1 MAIKLIGIDIDG
13 TLLTRKKELTSA
25 TVEAL
30 QAAADHG
37 IHVVISTGRL
47 LSEFRDLVERLPMMR
62 YTVTCT
68 GCQVIDLQT
77 GTDIF
82 RQGMPAAELQRIYHK
97 LKGFD
102 MMFQAFSDDDGSIH
116 NDAWVLENAHLYSPR
131 ALARIMQ
138 ATHIPETDFDG
149 YIDSYTGMTNKIHIF
164 FRTPEERDKAWKL
177 VEQEPYALMS
187 STVNDLELMP
197 HGVDKGLG
205 LKKLAAHLGLDI
217 SEIMAIG
224 DGGNDVDML
233 REAGLGV
240 AMANASS
247 DAKAAADHVLAYSN
261 DEDGVA
267 KAVWAVIRKEPLP

>member
-13 TLLTRKKELTSA
+13 TLLTRKKELTSS

-82 RQGMPAAELQRIYHK
+82 RQGMPAAELQRIYRK

-138 ATHIPETDFDG
+138 ATHIPEADFDG

-164 FRTPEERDKAWKL
+164 FRTQEDRDEAWKL
-177 VEQEPYALMS
+177 VEDEPYALMS

-217 SEIMAIG
+217 SEVMAIG

>member
-13 TLLTRKKELTSA
+13 TLLTPKKELTSA
-25 TVEAL
+25 TLEAL

-37 IHVVISTGRL
+37 IHVVIATGRP

-77 GTDIF
+77 ETDIF
-82 RQGMPAAELQRIYHK
+82 RQGMPAAELQRIYRK

-102 MMFQAFSDDDGSIH
+102 MMFQVFSDDDGTIH

-131 ALARIMQ
+131 VLAKVMQ

-164 FRTPEERDKAWKL
+164 FRTIEERDKAWKL
-177 VEQEPYALMS
+177 VEDEPYAIMA

-197 HGVDKGLG
+197 QGVDKGLG

-217 SEIMAIG
+217 SEVMAIG
-224 DGGNDVDML
+224 DSTNDVDML

-240 AMANASS
+240 AMANANS

-267 KAVWAVIRKEPLP
+267 RAVWSVIRKEPLP

>member
-13 TLLTRKKELTSA
+13 TLLNKQKELTA
-25 TVEAL
+25 PNREAL

-47 LSEFRDLVERLPMMR
+47 LSEFRDLVDQLPMMR

-116 NDAWVLENAHLYSPR
+116 NDARVLENAHLYSPR

-138 ATHIPETDFDG
+138 STHIPEIDFDG
-149 YIDSYTGMTNKIHIF
+149 YIDSYSGMTNKIHIF
-164 FRTPEERDKAWKL
+164 FRTPEERDKAWEL
-177 VEQEPYALMS
+177 VKNEPYALMS
-187 STVNDLELMP
+187 SASNDLELMP

-205 LKKLAAHLGLDI
+205 LKKLAAHLGLDM
-217 SEIMAIG
+217 SQVMAIG
-224 DGGNDVDML
+224 DSGNDVDML

-240 AMANASS
+240 AMANATG
-247 DAKAAADHVLAYSN
+247 DAKAAADHVLTYTN
-261 DEDGVA
+261 QEDGVA
-267 KAVWAVIRKEPLP
+267 KAGWAVIKGEPLP

>member
-13 TLLTRKKELTSA
+13 TLLNKKKELTA
-25 TVEAL
+25 ANIEAL

-47 LSEFRDLVERLPMMR
+47 LSEFRDLVEQLPMMR

-68 GCQVIDLQT
+68 GCQVIDLQE
-77 GTDIF
+77 GRDIF
-82 RQGMPAAELQRIYHK
+82 RQGMPASELQRIYRK

-138 ATHIPETDFDG
+138 ATHIPEPDFDG
-149 YIDSYTGMTNKIHIF
+149 YIDRYTGMTNKIHIF
-164 FRTPEERDKAWKL
+164 FRTVEERDRAWKL
-177 VEQEPYALMS
+177 VENEPYAIMS
-187 STVNDLELMP
+187 STTNDLELMP

-205 LKKLAAHLGLDI
+205 LRKLADHLGLDV

-233 REAGLGV
+233 RQAGLGV
-240 AMANASS
+240 AMANASAE
-247 DAKAAADHVLAYSN
+247 AKAAADHVLAYSN
-261 DEDGVA
+261 DQDGVA
-267 KAVWAVIRKEPLP
+267 KAVWAILRKEPLP